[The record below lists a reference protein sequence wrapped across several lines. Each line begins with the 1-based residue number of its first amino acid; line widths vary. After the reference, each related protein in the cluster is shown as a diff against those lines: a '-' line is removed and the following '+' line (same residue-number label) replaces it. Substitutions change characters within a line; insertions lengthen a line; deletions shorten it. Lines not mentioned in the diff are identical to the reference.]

1 MTRYTHESSAFIDR
15 RDFIHL
21 VGLGAMGALVLGL
34 DVPVAGQKQPNFIF
48 MLSDDQGWDGLSV
61 QMHDAIPV
69 PVQRATFIRRP
80 ISRNSRVRAC
90 AFQRLIRLRP
100 SVHQRDAACKRARVR
115 LRTVGQ
121 RQPQL
126 RPPQMAINSSRRCM
140 GKISP
145 MVRRQLLKC

>member
-1 MTRYTHESSAFIDR
+1 MNPLLLLIGGILSIWSDLAQWVRLFWGWMFQLSHKNNPILFLCFLTIR
-15 RDFIHL
+15 
-21 VGLGAMGALVLGL
+21 VGMG
-34 DVPVAGQKQPNFIF
+34 FRCRCTMRF
-48 MLSDDQGWDGLSV
+48 
-61 QMHDAIPV
+61 